1 MIFMVLSHLSEY
13 MILWYDYWLH
23 RDSVAIQHYRA
34 KIYFLKKKKKK
45 IVYTVTIATNTNV
58 HTFSIA

>member
-1 MIFMVLSHLSEY
+1 MIFMVLSHLSES
-13 MILWYDYWLH
+13 MILWYDYWLL
-23 RDSVAIQHYRA
+23 RDCVAIQHYRA
-34 KIYFLKKKKKK
+34 KIYFLKKKIK